1 MNKALSST
9 LAALA
14 VCGLCVGCA
23 TRSSTSET
31 GRFEA
36 VAQTNVTHGKMPQ
49 ARAFPR
55 TGIASADLDPTF
67 QQLKK
72 LLPQT
77 NVTVV
82 DMQFLNPDSALVTVR
97 TLGHYTSLRDYTF
110 EKVNGTWQ
118 SSGESESKP
127 LNYGNLGITP
137 ADLEE
142 ALKEIKG
149 DLPNSG
155 ILHFIIKGPN
165 AFEVYTGRSNG
176 PLSGSGSIL
185 DFKLN
190 GKWRKISEGV
200 WIS

>member
-1 MNKALSST
+1 MNKALRST

-31 GRFEA
+31 GRFQA

-49 ARAFPR
+49 TRAFPR
-55 TGIASADLDPTF
+55 TGIPLADLDPAF

-77 NVTVV
+77 NVALV
-82 DMQFLNPDSALVTVR
+82 DMQFLNPGSALVTLR
-97 TLGHYTSLRDYTF
+97 TLGHYGSLRDYTF

-118 SSGESESKP
+118 SSGESESKS
-127 LNYGNLGITP
+127 LNYATLGITP
-137 ADLEE
+137 PDLEQ
-142 ALKEIKG
+142 ARKEIEG

-155 ILHFIIKGPN
+155 ILRFIIKGPN
-165 AFEVYTGRSNG
+165 AFEVYSGRSDR

-190 GKWRKISEGV
+190 GKWNKISESV